1 MCAKSQFPYTPLRLL
16 WDGFN
21 PAGFEQGNFVIFRG
35 YIDESYD
42 ANQNVFALSC
52 LIARGKTWYE
62 MERKWKLHLAAK
74 NKQLLKAGRPTI
86 SRYHASDCSGRRN
99 EFDGW
104 SHEERDSFVRG
115 LFRILKQAPV
125 HTVVFDVQLDEV
137 CEVFP
142 EWSKDRIET
151 AYNVLTGFLMYM
163 IGEDF
168 EKIPRPHAMY
178 WKDSKITLFHDRTG
192 GNGRYDPAILRVFNQ
207 QMGDPEFPYRKW
219 FTTIAPMSWED
230 CIALQPA
237 DLVAFECFKEAE
249 ARIEAR
255 KSRKSFK
262 ALLDMAAFGIHS
274 KGFDK
279 ESLLKMRA
287 HLAGYRDV

>member
-1 MCAKSQFPYTPLRLL
+1 VCRKSIPS
-16 WDGFN
+16 N
-21 PAGFEQGNFVIFRG
+21 PTQA
-35 YIDESYD
+35 IDESYD
-42 ANQNVFALSC
+42 SNQNVFALSC

-74 NKQLLKAGRPTI
+74 NKQLLKAGRPLI

-99 EFDGW
+99 EYDGW
-104 SHEERDSFVRG
+104 SHEERDAFVLG
-115 LFRILKQAPV
+115 LFGIFKQTPV

-142 EWSKDRIET
+142 EWSKDRMET

-168 EKIPRPHAMY
+168 EKIPRDPSYHKEA
-178 WKDSKITLFHDRTG
+178 KIALFHDRTG
-192 GNGRYDPAILRVFNQ
+192 GNGKYDPGILRVFNQ
-207 QMGDPEFPYRKW
+207 QMNDPNFPHRKW

-237 DLVAFECFKEAE
+237 DLIAFECFKEAE
-249 ARIEAR
+249 ARIAAR
-255 KSRKSFK
+255 KSRKSFR
-262 ALLDMAAFGIHS
+262 ALLDMKAFGIHS

-279 ESLLKMRA
+279 ESLVKMRQ
-287 HLAGYRDV
+287 HLAGGNNND